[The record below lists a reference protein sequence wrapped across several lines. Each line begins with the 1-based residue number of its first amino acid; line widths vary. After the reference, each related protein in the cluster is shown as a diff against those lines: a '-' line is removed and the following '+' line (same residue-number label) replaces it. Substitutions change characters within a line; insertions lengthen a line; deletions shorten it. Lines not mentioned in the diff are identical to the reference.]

1 MPGGRESGLTPLK
14 NERSTDMNTLKGNK
28 RNNWGRGFYFEFA
41 DGYSGWVLGFTTQER
56 KVEIAK
62 HGKLV
67 RWVAA

>member
-1 MPGGRESGLTPLK
+1 
-14 NERSTDMNTLKGNK
+14 MNTLKGNK